1 MDPKVTNVGPDR
13 RYLETTPAYQ
23 PLSRRR
29 TIKAK
34 QSFQKFDIH
43 IRSKL
48 FRCGHVLA
56 ERTEDNI

>member
-43 IRSKL
+43 IHTK
-48 FRCGHVLA
+48 
-56 ERTEDNI
+56 